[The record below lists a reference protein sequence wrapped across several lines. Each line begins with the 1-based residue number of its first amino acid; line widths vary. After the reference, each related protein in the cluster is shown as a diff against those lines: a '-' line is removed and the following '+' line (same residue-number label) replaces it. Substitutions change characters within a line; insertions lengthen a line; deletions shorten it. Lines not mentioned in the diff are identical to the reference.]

1 MSDGFL
7 ARWSRR
13 KRDEARRPA
22 EAAPEALPAE
32 PVAAPDDEG
41 GLSPEELA
49 QLPSLDALTAA
60 TDLTPF
66 LRAGVPRAL
75 RNAALRRMWSVDPAI
90 RDFVSEAREY
100 AYDWNTP
107 GGVPGTGGL
116 ISAEEVQAMVERVF
130 GGGEETSST
139 TSDESDVAD
148 DVALSPSPR
157 GRGESCAPMVEGGG
171 MSNGAGFPLPPLQ
184 GRVAYEV
191 GRDRGSATLIETA
204 PVIMVATSPD
214 AASPLPARSARHPL
228 PQRGEGETTPVL
240 SPNSPAPAGRG
251 DAHGQCE
258 PPPSP
263 PRLRR
268 HGGAIPI

>member
-22 EAAPEALPAE
+22 EAAPEIVPIEPASVPPGEE
-32 PVAAPDDEG
+32 PGLTPD
-41 GLSPEELA
+41 ELA
-49 QLPSLDALTAA
+49 QLPSLNALTAA

-116 ISAEEVQAMVERVF
+116 ISAEEVRAVVERVF
-130 GGGEETSST
+130 GGGEEAKAPDTTDHDELSASSPPLPCGRGVGGEGGALQCEA
-139 TSDESDVAD
+139 ESVVLAAENLEFDPA
-148 DVALSPSPR
+148 PSP
-157 GRGESCAPMVEGGG
+157 P
-171 MSNGAGFPLPPLQ
+171 
-184 GRVAYEV
+184 
-191 GRDRGSATLIETA
+191 
-204 PVIMVATSPD
+204 
-214 AASPLPARSARHPL
+214 SPLPLSHT
-228 PQRGEGETTPVL
+228 GEGIPRLSLDDREPVAE
-240 SPNSPAPAGRG
+240 P
-251 DAHGQCE
+251 E

>member
-13 KRDEARRPA
+13 KRDEARRPLEATTEA
-22 EAAPEALPAE
+22 ESAE
-32 PVAAPDDEG
+32 PAVAPPEDEAGLTPD
-41 GLSPEELA
+41 ELA

-75 RNAALRRMWSVDPAI
+75 RNAALRRMWSIDPAI

-116 ISAEEVQAMVERVF
+116 ISAEEVRAVVERVF
-130 GGGEETSST
+130 GGGEEKPSVVD
-139 TSDESDVAD
+139 DEGVSAG
-148 DVALSPSPR
+148 SPPLPS
-157 GRGESCAPMVEGGG
+157 GRGVGGEGG
-171 MSNGAGFPLPPLQ
+171 ALPCNAESVV
-184 GRVAYEV
+184 RVAQPSRIIAETEPPP
-191 GRDRGSATLIETA
+191 RDLR
-204 PVIMVATSPD
+204 
-214 AASPLPARSARHPL
+214 SPLPLS
-228 PQRGEGETTPVL
+228 QTGEGIPRPSL
-240 SPNSPAPAGRG
+240 DQSALPDRRDPAPEP
-251 DAHGQCE
+251 E